1 MTQRWGHRQ
10 RACEHVCVLC
20 ESGLALVK
28 HAATGAAG
36 VDIAAAVAADVVV
49 LLLPPSS

>member
-10 RACEHVCVLC
+10 RACAHVCVLC

-28 HAATGAAG
+28 HAAAG

-49 LLLPPSS
+49 PLLPPSS